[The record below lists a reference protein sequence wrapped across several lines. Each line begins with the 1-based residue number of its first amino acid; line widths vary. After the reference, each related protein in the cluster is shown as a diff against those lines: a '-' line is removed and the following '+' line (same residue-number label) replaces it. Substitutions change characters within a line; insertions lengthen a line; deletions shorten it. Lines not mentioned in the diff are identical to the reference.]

1 MGMRGIIAVEQ
12 GDKVYKVTTVQWIT
26 VADKFWE
33 AFTEG
38 MTTAEKAESAKE
50 FAENITKYNHISY
63 FEYREG
69 ANNSDSES
77 WKREGVVLV
86 GDDERRLV
94 TSELVFEE
102 GGAQIYKESIRSHP
116 HHQDGQAMIIREN
129 GKVTFLKPRF

>member
-1 MGMRGIIAVEQ
+1 MGMRGIIAVEK
-12 GDKVYKVTTVQWIT
+12 GKGTYLVTTVQWIT
-26 VADKFWE
+26 VADQSWK

-38 MTTAEKAESAKE
+38 MSTAEKAESAKE

-69 ANNSDSES
+69 EGDPS
-77 WKREGVVLV
+77 RGPEGVILV
-86 GDDERRLV
+86 GGDERRLV

-102 GGAQIYKESIRSHP
+102 GGAQIYKDSIGSHP

>member
-1 MGMRGIIAVEQ
+1 MDMRGIIAVEK
-12 GDKVYKVTTVQWIT
+12 GKGTYLVTTVQWIT
-26 VADKFWE
+26 VADKSWE

-63 FEYREG
+63 FGYREG
-69 ANNSDSES
+69 EGDPS
-77 WKREGVVLV
+77 RGPEGVILV

-102 GGAQIYKESIRSHP
+102 GGAQIYKDSIRSHP

>member
-26 VADKFWE
+26 VADKSWGS
-33 AFTEG
+33 FTEG
-38 MTTAEKAESAKE
+38 MTAAEKAESAKE

-69 ANNSDSES
+69 ECDPSQGP
-77 WKREGVVLV
+77 EGVILV
-86 GDDERRLV
+86 GDNERRLV

-102 GGAQIYKESIRSHP
+102 GGARIYRGDIASHP
-116 HHQDGQAMIIREN
+116 HFQDGQAMVIQKD